1 MLRASIGLQEHSFD
15 EWFGIFPPL
24 LLYFSLQQ
32 GESLGDDE
40 LQAMID
46 EFDSTG
52 AGEIDEKDFLKIMKQ
67 TSIY

>member
-1 MLRASIGLQEHSFD
+1 MNLVTVILLVFCHVTYV
-15 EWFGIFPPL
+15 PL
-24 LLYFSLQQ
+24 LNISYFNQ

-52 AGEIDEKDFLKIMKQ
+52 TGEIDEKDFLKIMKQ

>member
-1 MLRASIGLQEHSFD
+1 VHRIARAFVD
-15 EWFGIFPPL
+15 EWFGIIPL
-24 LLYFSLQQ
+24 LPLFYLSLQQ